1 MIYHFSLPNWQ
12 QDYLKDS
19 FTSPNKAFNEA
30 IQEIDLSK
38 IADAQVVTVFI
49 QDRIT
54 ADILS
59 KLPNLKLIIARSTG
73 FDHIDLKAA
82 KDHNVLVKNVP
93 GYGSNTVAEHAFA
106 LLLALAKNI
115 TQINQKTK
123 MQNFEYLDNLG
134 DDLHQKTIGI
144 IGSGR
149 IGKNM
154 IQIAK
159 GFGMEV
165 LVYDVMKDDFLAE
178 SLGFKYVELDFLLQN
193 SGVLSLHLPL
203 LPDTKHILNQAKL
216 KLVKPD
222 SFLINVARGELI
234 SNLDLAWALDQNIFQ
249 GVGLDT
255 LEEEKEMFA
264 SGANELQLK
273 ILNDQRVIYTPH
285 SAYYT
290 KEAVQRILD
299 TTVQNILDF
308 RNGVE
313 TNVIK

>member
-1 MIYHFSLPNWQ
+1 M
-12 QDYLKDS
+12 
-19 FTSPNKAFNEA
+19 
-30 IQEIDLSK
+30 
-38 IADAQVVTVFI
+38 
-49 QDRIT
+49 
-54 ADILS
+54 
-59 KLPNLKLIIARSTG
+59 
-73 FDHIDLKAA
+73 
-82 KDHNVLVKNVP
+82 
-93 GYGSNTVAEHAFA
+93 
-106 LLLALAKNI
+106 
-115 TQINQKTK
+115 
-123 MQNFEYLDNLG
+123 
-134 DDLHQKTIGI
+134 
-144 IGSGR
+144 
-149 IGKNM
+149 
-154 IQIAK
+154 
-159 GFGMEV
+159 
-165 LVYDVMKDDFLAE
+165 
-178 SLGFKYVELDFLLQN
+178 ELDFLLQN